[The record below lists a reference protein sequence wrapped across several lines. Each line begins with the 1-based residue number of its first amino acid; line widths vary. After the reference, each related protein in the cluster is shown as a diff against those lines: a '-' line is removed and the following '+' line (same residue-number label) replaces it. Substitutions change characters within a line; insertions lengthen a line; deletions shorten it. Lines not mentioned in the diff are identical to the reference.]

1 MSWHTRYL
9 CARSIHPSI
18 EDEDEAYR
26 GLAKAPGYQFGW
38 ESWRGVW
45 GSDELRNR
53 GSKFLVQLG
62 TSDRHV
68 YPKEVEEFRVELESI
83 GAAAHEISQALE
95 IEEEGFLFRVRNA
108 LSACTHA
115 KENGWAISIS

>member
-1 MSWHTRYL
+1 MTLAISFFD
-9 CARSIHPSI
+9 PSA

-38 ESWRGVW
+38 ESWRCVW

-62 TSDRHV
+62 TSDLHV
-68 YPKEVEEFRVELESI
+68 YPNEVEEFRVELESI

-95 IEEEGFLFRVRNA
+95 IEEEGFLFRLRNA